1 MQQESSVRIGSDI
14 GNNCGH
20 PRLATTRDQTRVRV
34 ALSTGAGRVSVKDTG
49 IGMRVPAVRAS
60 IRRERIIRDRFLAD
74 LKMFRITRHQ
84 TKS

>member
-1 MQQESSVRIGSDI
+1 M
-14 GNNCGH
+14 
-20 PRLATTRDQTRVRV
+20 TRHVSAC
-34 ALSTGAGRVSVKDTG
+34 ALCTGAGHVSVKDTG

>member
-49 IGMRVPAVRAS
+49 IGMMVPAV
-60 IRRERIIRDRFLAD
+60 
-74 LKMFRITRHQ
+74 
-84 TKS
+84 